1 MDWQTVLKSIDD
13 LVFQQTGKH
22 LDSLQMEILKG
33 ALNGHN
39 YSEIAETYKC
49 TTGHAKDKG
58 YELLQILSDILG
70 EDLNKLNFRAAV
82 ERLGFANSQD
92 RIIGNPVQIGNLPI
106 SPNPETAKLENRDA
120 ANTQSNQQKTRHPNA
135 TVEKVLHATK
145 LNTVSKLTKL
155 GLTAE
160 QIAEAV
166 DLPLNEVLEA
176 MK

>member
-1 MDWQTVLKSIDD
+1 MDWQTVLKWIDD

-33 ALNGHN
+33 FLNDRK
-39 YSEIAETYKC
+39 YEEIAEAYKC

-58 YELLQILSDILG
+58 YKLLQLLSDILG
-70 EDLNKLNFRAAV
+70 ENLTKSNFRAAL
-82 ERLGFANSQD
+82 ERLGFSNSQHQ
-92 RIIGNPVQIGNLPI
+92 IISNPVQIGNIHI

-120 ANTQSNQQKTRHPNA
+120 TNTQSNPEKTIDPNA
-135 TVEKVLHATK
+135 TVENVLHATK

-166 DLPLNEVLEA
+166 ELPLNEVLEA

>member
-1 MDWQTVLKSIDD
+1 MDWQAVLNSIDD

-33 ALNGHN
+33 YLNGQK
-39 YSEIAETYKC
+39 YEEIAETYKC
-49 TTGHAKDKG
+49 STGNAKDKG
-58 YELLQILSDILG
+58 YEILQLLSDILG
-70 EDLNKLNFRAAV
+70 ENLNKYNFRAVV

-92 RIIGNPVQIGNLPI
+92 RIIGKLQIGNLHI

-120 ANTQSNQQKTRHPNA
+120 TNTQSNPEKTRDTNA
-135 TVEKVLHATK
+135 TVENVLHATK

-155 GLTAE
+155 RLTAE

-166 DLPLNEVLEA
+166 DLPLHEVLEE

>member
-1 MDWQTVLKSIDD
+1 MDWQAVLKSIDD

-22 LDSLQMEILKG
+22 LNNLQLEIVKG
-33 ALNGHN
+33 LLNDHN
-39 YSEIAETYKC
+39 YAEIADTYKC

-58 YELLQILSDILG
+58 YELLQLLSDILG
-70 EDLNKLNFRAAV
+70 EDLNKYNFRAAV
-82 ERLGFANSQD
+82 ERLGFSNSQH
-92 RIIGNPVQIGNLPI
+92 QSIGNLHMGNIHI

-120 ANTQSNQQKTRHPNA
+120 ANTESNLQKTIDPNA
-135 TVEKVLHATK
+135 TVENVLHATK
-145 LNTVSKLTKL
+145 LNTVSKLTKH

-166 DLPLNEVLEA
+166 DLPLHEVLEA